1 METAQKAI
9 NMHMRS
15 SHTSSGGK
23 PSQRRS
29 GLNSY
34 EKKESGS
41 SLKGN
46 GPKYVK
52 KGDTIY
58 CQKTRFPRK
67 RERKGGTNHQ
77 TKGHQTQTYDKGAQ
91 PQKFLLGIICYRCGK
106 EGHMADQC
114 NQPCKDGWKGLAKPC
129 LFAAEVQKEG

>member
-9 NMHMRS
+9 NMHMRL
-15 SHTSSGGK
+15 SHTGSGGK
-23 PSQRRS
+23 PSQGQS
-29 GLNSY
+29 GLNPH

-58 CQKTRFPRK
+58 CQKARFLNK
-67 RERKGGTNHQ
+67 REGKGGTTHQ
-77 TKGHQTQTYDKGAQ
+77 TKGHQTQAYDKGAQ
-91 PQKFLLGIICYRCGK
+91 PCKFLPGITCYRCGK

-114 NQPCKDGWKGLAKPC
+114 NQSHKDGWKGLANGKTLPLC
-129 LFAAEVQKEG
+129 S